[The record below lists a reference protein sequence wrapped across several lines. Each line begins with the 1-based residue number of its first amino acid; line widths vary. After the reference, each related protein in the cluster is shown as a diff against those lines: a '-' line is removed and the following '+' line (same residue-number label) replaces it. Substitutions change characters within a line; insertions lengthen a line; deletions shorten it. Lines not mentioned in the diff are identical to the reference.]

1 LTTSG
6 KIRLLLALLVVTLLA
21 TAIIVQKTYT
31 PVNSLVQSARTLED
45 NLHKREIYVNQ
56 QLNDPARFK
65 KFATLRTNEKDALE
79 AIQEYTTDHNLWFL
93 VLTDNRLSFW
103 SGIKVLPDSADMI
116 KEGHSFIKRPNGY
129 YETIRRTEGS
139 TSVIFFIPIKANYA
153 FENRYLKNR
162 FAKELLDEDNIDIAD
177 FTDINVYEV
186 HSSNNDYLFS
196 VRLKPNVND
205 NRFAWYEFSFWLLS
219 ILSLCVLVHNLLK
232 YAAAKGYVIASILL
246 LALFI
251 VSLRFVNLH
260 YNLPDFSDKLDLFN
274 PEFYASSAIYP
285 SLGDFCINILLIFWL
300 ICFTYRQRGRLLN
313 NVKDKLIGYIIV
325 ISSVLLLIAS
335 STALLRLF
343 YGLVIN
349 SKISFDV
356 NNVLSLTGFSV
367 LGVLMLCFSFL
378 IFYLISEVVLTIC
391 LKLNV
396 PRSHQAFLLFFGV
409 IASTGVIAYY
419 YEFTLFYILWMVL
432 VLIRAYNY
440 IYYRGQ
446 LFATSFLGI
455 VLICA
460 TIAAIK
466 LSHFE
471 DLKEHETRKA
481 LIQKLEIPDD
491 TEADQIFKKIENQII
506 TDTAIVKYFANGTR
520 NGDYLKT
527 RFQKLYFDGY
537 LSKYE
542 FRVHEYDANDEPT
555 SDDKNY
561 SLNVFKDLVVYSSFK
576 VSDYFYRENESFGF
590 QNYFAILPV
599 NSNDKQLG
607 TIVIELKSKPL
618 QSFSAF
624 PELLIDGNF
633 DREDDFK
640 DYSYAF
646 YSDNKLLSQRGAY
659 VYSRNNGEFKGEVKK
674 YTVKTTQS
682 FNPTWY
688 KRFTTYSHLIYKP
701 SERNLIVVSKEE
713 NSLYYG
719 VTSLTFFLVVLLVFS
734 AVIISVR
741 WLWAR
746 IKILNVTEDGARFK
760 FRISFDKV
768 LYKTRIQ
775 ISMILAVVITLVL
788 VGFITFLSISNQYY
802 AQQEK
807 MIRDKLTRISATLE
821 NGMFTKDI
829 EHVDEESQVH
839 FNELANTYATDL
851 TLFDTTGVPLLTTQ
865 PKIYEYGLVAK
876 RMNARAFI
884 NLSMLQKT
892 GFVNDEKVGDL
903 NYKTA
908 YAPITIPNSNK
919 TVAYVQLPYFSN
931 ETDYR
936 ERISSL
942 LNVMIN
948 VYAIVFIAIGL
959 FAIIIA
965 RQITAPLNF
974 IQQSLSKTI
983 YGKKNEQIKWS
994 RDDEIGALVKEYN
1007 KMISALE
1014 NSAQRL
1020 AQSERESAWR
1030 EMAKQ
1035 VAHEIKN
1042 PLTPLKLGLQLLDK
1056 SWRDK
1061 DPKFDQKFERFSK
1074 SFVEQIESLSSIASE
1089 FSAFAKM
1096 PDTKIEQIDIFQML
1110 NQAVTIF
1117 KQMDN
1122 VFIAYM
1128 QPAAPFIINA
1138 DRDQLLRCFNN
1149 LLKNAIEATPPGTQC
1164 IIEVNYLITSKNIL
1178 LTIKDNG
1185 NGIPE
1190 EMREKIFEP
1199 NFTTKSSGTGLGLAF
1214 IKNSI
1219 ENANGKIWFETTM
1232 GVGTTFY
1239 LSLPAAG

>member
-1 LTTSG
+1 MTTSG

-31 PVNSLVQSARTLED
+31 PVNSLVQSAHTLED
-45 NLHKREIYVNQ
+45 NLHKKEAYVNHK
-56 QLNDPARFK
+56 LNEPATFK
-65 KFATLRTNEKDALE
+65 KLTGLRANDQDALD
-79 AIQEYTTDHNLWFL
+79 AIKEFTTDHNIWFV
-93 VLTDNRLSFW
+93 VLNNSRLSFW
-103 SGIKVLPDSADMI
+103 SGVKVLPDSADMI
-116 KEGHSFIKRPNGY
+116 KEGYGFIKQSNGY
-129 YETIRRTEGS
+129 YETIRRTEGKF
-139 TSVIFFIPIKANYA
+139 SVVFFIPVKTNYA

-162 FAKELLDEDNIDIAD
+162 FSKELLDEDNIDIAD

-186 HSSNNDYLFS
+186 HSSTNDYLFS
-196 VRLKPNVND
+196 VRLKPNFTD
-205 NRFAWYEFSFWLLS
+205 NNFAYYELSFWLLS
-219 ILSLCVLVHNLLK
+219 ILALCVLIHNLLK
-232 YAAAKGYVIASILL
+232 LLAAKGYAIASVVL

-251 VSLRFVNLH
+251 VTLRFINLH
-260 YNLPDFSDKLDLFN
+260 YNLPDFSDKLDLFD
-274 PEFYASSAIYP
+274 PTFYASSAIYP

-300 ICFTYRQRGRLLN
+300 ACFTYRQRGKLLN
-313 NVKDKLIGYIIV
+313 NVQDKLIGYIIV
-325 ISSVLLLIAS
+325 VASILVLIGV
-335 STALLRLF
+335 STSLLRLF
-343 YGLVIN
+343 YGLVLN

-378 IFYLISEVVLTIC
+378 IFYLVNEVVLTIC

-396 PRSHQAFLLFFGV
+396 SRSHQGFLLFFGV
-409 IASTGVIAYY
+409 MATTAVFAYY
-419 YEFTLFYILWMVL
+419 QEFTLFYILWMVL
-432 VLIRAYNY
+432 VFIRAYSFVY
-440 IYYRGQ
+440 HKEQ

-455 VLICA
+455 VFICA
-460 TIAAIK
+460 MIAAIK

-471 DLKEHETRKA
+471 DLKERDTRRV

-506 TDTAIVKYFANGTR
+506 ADTAIAKYFANGTG
-520 NGDYLKT
+520 NSDYLKT

-555 SDDKNY
+555 SGDKNY

-599 NSNDKQLG
+599 NTNDKQLG

-624 PELLIDGNF
+624 PELLIDGNLNK
-633 DREDDFK
+633 EDDFK

-659 VYSRNNGEFKGEVKK
+659 IYSRNNSEFQGELKK
-674 YTVKTTQS
+674 YTEKTTRNHS
-682 FNPTWY
+682 AAWY
-688 KRFTTYSHLIYKP
+688 ESFTTYSHLIYKP

-719 VTSLTFFLVVLLVFS
+719 VTSLTFFLVVLLIFS

-746 IKILNVTEDGARFK
+746 IKILNIAEDGVRFR

-802 AQQEK
+802 SQQEK
-807 MIRDKLTRISATLE
+807 MIRDKITRISATLE
-821 NGMFTKDI
+821 NGLFTKYI
-829 EHVDEESQVH
+829 AHVDEESQVH

-865 PKIYEYGLVAK
+865 PKIYENGLVAK
-876 RMNARAFI
+876 RINARAFI

-892 GFVNDEKVGDL
+892 GFVNDERIGDL
-903 NYKTA
+903 SYKAA
-908 YAPITIPNSNK
+908 YAPVTIPNSYK
-919 TVAYVQLPYFSN
+919 TVAYIQLPYFSN

-983 YGKKNEQIKWS
+983 YGKKNEHIKWS

-1117 KQMDN
+1117 KQMDG

-1149 LLKNAIEATPPGTQC
+1149 LLKNAIEATPQGTQC

-1190 EMREKIFEP
+1190 AMREKIFEP

-1239 LSLPAAG
+1239 LSLPAAS

>member
-1 LTTSG
+1 MTTSG

-21 TAIIVQKTYT
+21 TAVIVQKTYT
-31 PVNSLVQSARTLED
+31 PANSLVQSARTLED
-45 NLHKREIYVNQ
+45 NLHKKEAFITQ
-56 QLNDPARFK
+56 KLNNPATFK
-65 KFATLRTNEKDALE
+65 KLINLRNNDQDAINAIEEFTTHNNTWFITLVNHK
-79 AIQEYTTDHNLWFL
+79 
-93 VLTDNRLSFW
+93 LSFW
-103 SGIKVLPDSADMI
+103 SGVKVLPDSTDTI
-116 KEGHSFIKRPNGY
+116 KEGFSFIQQPNGY
-129 YETIRRTEGS
+129 YETIRRTVGKF
-139 TSVIFFIPIKANYA
+139 SVIFFIPVKINYA
-153 FENRYLKNR
+153 FENQYLKNK
-162 FAKELLDEDNIDIAD
+162 FSKDLLDDDNIDIAD

-186 HSSNNDYLFS
+186 HSLDNDYLFS
-196 VRLKPNVND
+196 VRLKNNPADD
-205 NRFAWYEFSFWLLS
+205 NFVYYELSFWVLT
-219 ILSLCVLVHNLLK
+219 ILALCVLMYNICNYVAQK
-232 YAAAKGYVIASILL
+232 GYAALSVILL
-246 LALFI
+246 GLFI
-251 VSLRFVNLH
+251 VLLRFINLN
-260 YNLPDFSDKLDLFN
+260 YNLPDFTYKLHVFN
-274 PEFYASSAIYP
+274 PSYYASSAIFP
-285 SLGDFCINILLIFWL
+285 SLGDFCINILLIFWFVSFL
-300 ICFTYRQRGRLLN
+300 YKQRHQLLS
-313 NVKDKLIGYIIV
+313 NVQNKAAGYIIV
-325 ISSVLLLIAS
+325 VASILILIVS

-343 YGLVIN
+343 YGLVLN

-356 NNVLSLTGFSV
+356 NNVLSLTGFSM
-367 LGVLMLCFSFL
+367 LGVLMLCFAFL
-378 IFYLISEVVLTIC
+378 IFYLLNEVILTIC

-396 PRSHQAFLLFFGV
+396 SRSHQAFLLFFGV
-409 IASTGVIAYY
+409 MTTTVVFAYY
-419 YEFTLFYILWMVL
+419 QEFTLFYILWMIL
-432 VLIRAYNY
+432 VFIRAYNF
-440 IYYRGQ
+440 IYQNEQ
-446 LFATSFLGI
+446 LFAPPFLAI
-455 VLICA
+455 VFVCA
-460 TIAAIK
+460 LIAAIK
-466 LSHFE
+466 LNHFE
-471 DLKEHETRKA
+471 DLKENGTRRA
-481 LIQKLEIPDD
+481 LVQKLEIPDD
-491 TEADQIFKKIENQII
+491 PSADQIFKKIENQIVA
-506 TDTAIVKYFANGTR
+506 DTAIVRYFANGTH

-542 FRVHEYDANDEPT
+542 FRVHEYDDKEEPT
-555 SDDKNY
+555 SADKNY
-561 SLNVFKDLVVYSSFK
+561 SLSVFKDLVLYSSFK
-576 VSDYFYRENESFGF
+576 VSDYFYRENESFGY

-599 NSNDKQLG
+599 NTNDKQLG

-624 PELLIDGNF
+624 PELLIDGNLNR
-633 DREDDFK
+633 DDDFK

-646 YSDNKLLSQRGAY
+646 YSDNKLLSQRGGY
-659 VYSRNNGEFKGEVKK
+659 IYSRNNNEFKGELKK
-674 YTVKTTQS
+674 YIEKTTQNHS
-682 FNPTWY
+682 AVWY
-688 KRFTTYSHLIYKP
+688 ERFTTYSHLIYKP
-701 SERNLIVVSKEE
+701 SERNLIVVSREQ
-713 NSLYYG
+713 NSLYYS
-719 VTSLTFFLVVLLVFS
+719 VTSLTFFLVVLLIFS
-734 AVIISVR
+734 AVIISLK

-746 IKILNVTEDGARFK
+746 IKIFNVATDGFK
-760 FRISFDKV
+760 FRLRINFDKV

-802 AQQEK
+802 TQQEK
-807 MIRDKLTRISATLE
+807 MIRDKITRISATLE
-821 NGMFTKDI
+821 NGLFTKYI
-829 EHVDEESQVH
+829 AHVDEESQVH

-865 PKIYEYGLVAK
+865 PKIYENGLVAK

-892 GFVNDEKVGDL
+892 GFVNDEKIGDL
-903 NYKTA
+903 SYKAA
-908 YAPITIPNSNK
+908 YAPITIPNTYK
-919 TVAYVQLPYFSN
+919 TVAYIQLPYFSN

-1056 SWRDK
+1056 SWKDK

-1117 KQMDN
+1117 KQMDG
-1122 VFIAYM
+1122 VFIAYV
-1128 QPAAPFIINA
+1128 QPEAPFIINA

-1149 LLKNAIEATPPGTQC
+1149 LLKNAIEATPQGTQC

-1239 LSLPAAG
+1239 LSLPAAS

>member
-1 LTTSG
+1 MTTSG

-31 PVNSLVQSARTLED
+31 PANSLVQSARKLED
-45 NLHKREIYVNQ
+45 NLHKKEAYVSE
-56 QLNDPARFK
+56 QLNNPAKFK
-65 KFATLRTNEKDALE
+65 KLISLRTNEQGALDAINE
-79 AIQEYTTDHNLWFL
+79 FTTNHNLWFL
-93 VLTDNRLSFW
+93 VLTNNRLSFW
-103 SGIKVLPDSADMI
+103 SGIKVLPDSAAMI
-116 KEGHSFIKRPNGY
+116 KEGYSFIKRPNGY
-129 YETIRRTEGS
+129 YETVRRTEGS
-139 TSVIFFIPIKANYA
+139 SSVIFFIPVKANYA

-162 FAKELLDEDNIDIAD
+162 FSKELLNEDNIDIAD
-177 FTDINVYEV
+177 FTDINVYEI
-186 HSSNNDYLFS
+186 HSSKNDYLFS

-205 NRFAWYEFSFWLLS
+205 NTLAYYEFLLWLS
-219 ILSLCVLVHNLLK
+219 GILALCVLVHSLLK
-232 YAAAKGYVIASILL
+232 LLAGKGFVILSVAL

-251 VSLRFVNLH
+251 VVLRFINLY
-260 YNLPDFSDKLDLFN
+260 YNLPDLSDKLDLFN

-285 SLGDFCINILLIFWL
+285 SLGDLCINILLIFWL
-300 ICFTYRQRGRLLN
+300 VCFTYRQRARLLN
-313 NVKDKLIGYIIV
+313 DVQDKLIGYIIV
-325 ISSVLLLIAS
+325 IASILLLIAV
-335 STALLRLF
+335 STSLLRLF

-349 SKISFDV
+349 SNISFDV

-378 IFYLISEVVLTIC
+378 IFYLVNEIVLTIC
-391 LKLNV
+391 LRLTV
-396 PRSHQAFLLFFGV
+396 PRLHQAILLLLGV
-409 IASTGVIAYY
+409 TLITAVMAYY
-419 YEFTLFYILWMVL
+419 HEFTVFYILWMVM
-432 VLIRAYNY
+432 VIIRAYDF
-440 IYYRGQ
+440 IYYKEQ
-446 LFATSFLGI
+446 LFAASFLSI
-455 VLICA
+455 VFICA
-460 TIAAIK
+460 MIAAIK

-481 LIQKLEIPDD
+481 LIQKLELPDD
-491 TEADQIFKKIENQII
+491 TEADQIFKKIETQII
-506 TDTAIVKYFANGTR
+506 ADTAILKYFANGTH
-520 NGDYLKT
+520 NGDYLKN

-599 NSNDKQLG
+599 TNKGKQLG

-624 PELLIDGNF
+624 PELLIDGNLN
-633 DREDDFK
+633 REDDFK

-659 VYSRNNGEFKGEVKK
+659 VYSRNNNEFKGELKK
-674 YTVKTTQS
+674 YLIKTTRS
-682 FNPTWY
+682 RSATWY

-701 SERNLIVVSKEE
+701 SQRNLIVVSKEE

-719 VTSLTFFLVVLLVFS
+719 VTSLTFFLVVLLIFS
-734 AVIISVR
+734 AVIITIR

-746 IKILNVTEDGARFK
+746 IKILNIAEDGVK
-760 FRISFDKV
+760 FRFRINFDKL

-802 AQQEK
+802 SQQEK
-807 MIRDKLTRISATLE
+807 MIRDKITRISATLE
-821 NGMFTKDI
+821 NGMFTKYI

-884 NLSMLQKT
+884 NLNGLQKT
-892 GFVNDEKVGDL
+892 GFVNDEKIGDL

-908 YAPITIPNSNK
+908 YAPITIPNSYK
-919 TVAYVQLPYFSN
+919 TVAYIQLPYFSN

-1056 SWRDK
+1056 SWKDK

-1096 PDTKIEQIDIFQML
+1096 PDTKIEQIDVFQML

-1117 KQMDN
+1117 KQMDS

-1149 LLKNAIEATPPGTQC
+1149 LLKNAIEATPPGRQC
-1164 IIEVNYLITSKNIL
+1164 IIEVNYLVTSKNIL

-1219 ENANGKIWFETTM
+1219 ENASGKIWFETTI

-1239 LSLPAAG
+1239 LSLPAAS